1 MFKDASHY
9 FILQMLNKD
18 SKKVTPEIYEKLS
31 EKGKTNIK
39 VGDIQVAYFVQK
51 KIEVSSTDPTYFEE
65 SKSLNAFI
73 PELELRLE
81 FTSLQ
86 NAIEEVASLKYVEFR
101 KDIPVFEV

>member
-9 FILQMLNKD
+9 FILQMLNND
-18 SKKVTPEIYEKLS
+18 SKKVTAEIYEKLS

-39 VGDIQVAYFVQK
+39 VGDIPVSYFVQK
-51 KIEVSSTDPTYFEE
+51 KI
-65 SKSLNAFI
+65 SKEGEFV
-73 PELELRLE
+73 PELELILE

>member
-39 VGDIQVAYFVQK
+39 VGDIPVAYFKQK
-51 KIEVSSTDPTYFEE
+51 VDPNASEFAPNIE
-65 SKSLNAFI
+65 LG
-73 PELELRLE
+73 LE

>member
-1 MFKDASHY
+1 MFKDLSHY
-9 FILQMLNKD
+9 FILQMLSKD
-18 SKKVTPEIYEKLS
+18 SKKVTPEVYEKLS

-39 VGDIQVAYFVQK
+39 VGDIPVAYFVQN
-51 KIEVSSTDPTYFEE
+51 KI
-65 SKSLNAFI
+65 SKEGEFI

>member
-1 MFKDASHY
+1 MFKDMSHY
-9 FILQMLNKD
+9 FILQMMNKD
-18 SKKVTPEIYEKLS
+18 SKKVTAEVYEKLS

-39 VGDIQVAYFVQK
+39 VGDIPVAYFKQTKVSK
-51 KIEVSSTDPTYFEE
+51 EGEFVPEIELT
-65 SKSLNAFI
+65 
-73 PELELRLE
+73 LE